1 MPEVVWLEGLAKCIL
16 IIPLNLV
23 EKCFSFFFHFLCCN
37 NFMYIHVCIFGC
49 LSADHSV
56 ILCVPLIAFQLIID
70 SPVSPATSIAPLV
83 FVVTVTAIKQVRI
96 QVLQLRSISH
106 NRSLIDISDIRIA
119 RGELLNVAGV
129 GVGLL
134 GVTSKCEEMYYM

>member
-1 MPEVVWLEGLAKCIL
+1 
-16 IIPLNLV
+16 
-23 EKCFSFFFHFLCCN
+23 
-37 NFMYIHVCIFGC
+37 MYIHVYTFGC

-96 QVLQLRSISH
+96 QVLQLRSVSH
-106 NRSLIDISDIRIA
+106 NRSLIDISNTYI
-119 RGELLNVAGV
+119 
-129 GVGLL
+129 
-134 GVTSKCEEMYYM
+134 